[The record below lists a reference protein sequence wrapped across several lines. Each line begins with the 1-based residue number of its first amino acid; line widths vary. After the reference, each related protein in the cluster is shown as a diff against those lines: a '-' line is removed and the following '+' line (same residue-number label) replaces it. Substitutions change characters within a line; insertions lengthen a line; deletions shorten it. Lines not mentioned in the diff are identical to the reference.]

1 MTNTPQEALLQYRE
15 RRLSFD
21 CLCAL
26 RRQTSGND
34 VFYRNPYNV
43 EENLFVNISSP
54 SSSKVMARTSML
66 RVLLLQASVAIS
78 KAPYGPA

>member
-1 MTNTPQEALLQYRE
+1 MTNTPQEALLQYWE

-54 SSSKVMARTSML
+54 SSSKVTTRSH
-66 RVLLLQASVAIS
+66 VLHGLS
-78 KAPYGPA
+78 